1 MADPTT
7 DSQAAPA
14 DATSTTASP
23 AVASPSPAATPAA
36 NPAPT
41 PTPTE
46 PAASTEADATK
57 TGDANTKPAEPAKE
71 VVYEFKLPD
80 GVEMKG
86 ELLDELKTTAK
97 ELGLTQEQA
106 QRVADLGAKQAQGF
120 AAQLVAQ
127 QKTMTDEWAQ
137 QTTTDK
143 EIGGDALSE
152 NLGVAKKAL
161 DSFGSPALK
170 TLLNQSGLG
179 NHPEVVRFMVKA
191 GKAISEDGKLV
202 TGSAAQ
208 ADRANVPIEN
218 RLYPNQK

>member
-7 DSQAAPA
+7 ESQTESATTASDAAPAHAPESQAAAPEA
-14 DATSTTASP
+14 STAQATSTEAKP
-23 AVASPSPAATPAA
+23 
-36 NPAPT
+36 NEAP
-41 PTPTE
+41 
-46 PAASTEADATK
+46 
-57 TGDANTKPAEPAKE
+57 KPAEGEKPVE

-86 ELLDELKTTAK
+86 EAIEELKTTAK
-97 ELGLTQEQA
+97 EFGLTPEQA
-106 QRVADLGAKQAQGF
+106 QRIADLGVKQAQGF
-120 AAQLVAQ
+120 ATQLVEQ
-127 QKTMTDEWAQ
+127 QKTMTAEWAE

-143 EIGGDALSE
+143 EIGGDKLPE

-161 DSFGSPALK
+161 DTFGSKELK

-191 GKAISEDGKLV
+191 GKAISEDGQLI

-208 ADRANVPIEN
+208 ADRAAQPIEN

>member
-7 DSQAAPA
+7 ESQTESATTASDAGTAHAPESQAA
-14 DATSTTASP
+14 ATEASTTQ
-23 AVASPSPAATPAA
+23 
-36 NPAPT
+36 
-41 PTPTE
+41 
-46 PAASTEADATK
+46 AASTETK
-57 TGDANTKPAEPAKE
+57 PNEAEKPAEGEKPAE

-86 ELLDELKTTAK
+86 EAIEELKTTAK
-97 ELGLTQEQA
+97 EFGLTPEQA
-106 QRVADLGAKQAQGF
+106 QRIADLGVKQAQGF
-120 AAQLVAQ
+120 ATQLVEQ
-127 QKTMTDEWAQ
+127 QKVMTAEWAE

-143 EIGGDALSE
+143 EIGGDKLSE

-161 DSFGSPALK
+161 DTFGSKELK

-191 GKAISEDGKLV
+191 GKAISEDGQLI

-208 ADRANVPIEN
+208 ADRANVPLEN